1 MKKIK
6 RQMLKMKKKRR
17 RKKESKRNLPLVN
30 NAFGIFGN

>member
-1 MKKIK
+1 MKKVK

-17 RKKESKRNLPLVN
+17 RKKESKRNLSLVN